1 MDNDFATGYALGSD
15 SGNGNNSGF
24 LNGDGW
30 WAIILFAMIFGWG
43 NCGYGGFGGGINSAA
58 GQGALTRADLCSE
71 FNFNDLHN
79 AVRGV
84 QNGICD
90 STYALNNTSTG
101 GVNHTKGAMRQG
113 SNGDEK

>member
-30 WAIILFAMIFGWG
+30 WAIILFAMIFGCG

-58 GQGALTRADLCSE
+58 GQGALTRAAAPNDDEIQAGQATQE
-71 FNFNDLHN
+71 FLRARDAEQLPLDPDGE
-79 AVRGV
+79 R
-84 QNGICD
+84 
-90 STYALNNTSTG
+90 
-101 GVNHTKGAMRQG
+101 R
-113 SNGDEK
+113 